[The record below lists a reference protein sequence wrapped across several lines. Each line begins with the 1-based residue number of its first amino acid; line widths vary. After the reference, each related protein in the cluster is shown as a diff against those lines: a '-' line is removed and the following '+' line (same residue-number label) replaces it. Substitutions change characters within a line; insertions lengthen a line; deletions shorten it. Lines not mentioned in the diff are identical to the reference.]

1 MLYFFESCITKEIA
15 FGNCFSL
22 MDMDQEGFADQH
34 HPMNLLNNL
43 DFFTFGGQYRSLQNK
58 RLNLDG
64 KNTAPVDNIGA
75 LSTGFST
82 SQVVPDFFHQ
92 Q

>member
-1 MLYFFESCITKEIA
+1 
-15 FGNCFSL
+15 

-34 HPMNLLNNL
+34 HPMNLVNNL

-64 KNTAPVDNIGA
+64 EILHQLIILAHYLQGFVHPRWCRIS
-75 LSTGFST
+75 STNSST
-82 SQVVPDFFHQ
+82 
-92 Q
+92 